1 MKSLFTQLFTLIL
14 LASALQAHQTYTV
27 DAKNSSVYYKSL
39 ADILFFIDTT
49 IISIN
54 QSVSGQ
60 INVIDNQLLNG
71 KILINIKGFD
81 SDNSMRDSDV
91 MSLLGYDSAQN
102 ITFTIYKTELINDQL
117 YLIGDLEV
125 NSVTKAIQMPVIKTY
140 INDSITYSGNLNV
153 KYSDFGMKRPTVAGF
168 ITKAKESVE
177 IGATIRFV
185 KTK

>member
-14 LASALQAHQTYTV
+14 LAGALQAHQTYTV

-60 INVIDNQLLNG
+60 INV
-71 KILINIKGFD
+71 
-81 SDNSMRDSDV
+81 
-91 MSLLGYDSAQN
+91 
-102 ITFTIYKTELINDQL
+102 
-117 YLIGDLEV
+117 
-125 NSVTKAIQMPVIKTY
+125 
-140 INDSITYSGNLNV
+140 
-153 KYSDFGMKRPTVAGF
+153 KYSDFGIKRPTVAGF
-168 ITKAKESVE
+168 ITKATESIK